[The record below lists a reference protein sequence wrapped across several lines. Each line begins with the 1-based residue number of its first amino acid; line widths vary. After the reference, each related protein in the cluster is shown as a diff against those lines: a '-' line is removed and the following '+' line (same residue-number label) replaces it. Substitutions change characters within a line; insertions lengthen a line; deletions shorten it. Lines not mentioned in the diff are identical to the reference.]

1 MENSNNIWYLTFMLT
16 MIAGFCDTLTFVAA
30 DTIFSAHVTGNFIVF
45 AYQIVKGSDLN
56 AWIKLFSFPVF
67 IAAVMIGGWMA
78 SKSKY
83 KYKLSLWEG
92 IILISSGLIAYILN
106 TLEIFTSGS
115 VYFVAMLIVFAMGL
129 QNTFGKRFS
138 KETFGPTTMM
148 TGNVTQA
155 SLDIQTLILNKF
167 KDSAT
172 LLNLKKQL
180 TTIIGFLIGCC
191 LGALS
196 GKNIGLVSVVVPGVA
211 IVICYLKNRNVGT
224 LIT

>member
-83 KYKLSLWEG
+83 KYKLLLWEG

-106 TLEIFTSGS
+106 TLEIFT
-115 VYFVAMLIVFAMGL
+115 
-129 QNTFGKRFS
+129 
-138 KETFGPTTMM
+138 
-148 TGNVTQA
+148 
-155 SLDIQTLILNKF
+155 
-167 KDSAT
+167 
-172 LLNLKKQL
+172 
-180 TTIIGFLIGCC
+180 
-191 LGALS
+191 
-196 GKNIGLVSVVVPGVA
+196 
-211 IVICYLKNRNVGT
+211 
-224 LIT
+224 